1 MKKVSPEPNLRQ
13 LTTEQA
19 NPASADLDLKSSLE
33 LARIIN
39 AEDAKVAGAV
49 EKALPQI
56 ARAIDLI
63 ADALRQ
69 GGRLI
74 YVGAGTS
81 GRIAA
86 LDAAEC
92 PPTFNTDPKT
102 VQFVIA
108 GGPKALVGAVEAN
121 EDSAK
126 LGAQEMA
133 RKKPGK
139 KDVVVGI
146 AASGRTPFTI
156 AAVEYARKKGAKTVA
171 VVCNGGSPLEK
182 AAEVGIVAEVGPE
195 VVSGST
201 RMKAGT
207 AQKMILNM
215 LSTGAMTRLGY
226 VYGNLMVNVHLKN
239 EKLVERGVGILQ
251 KITGLDREKA
261 MKLLK
266 RAGKRVPV
274 AVVCNAGSPLE
285 ESAEIA
291 IVAEVGP
298 EVLSGSTRMK
308 AGTAQKMILNML
320 STGAMTRLGYVYG
333 NLMVNVHLKN
343 EKLLE
348 RGVGILQKITGLS
361 HQNARKALKEA
372 GNRVPVALVMTTAKA
387 SRVQAQQSLKA
398 TKGNVRLAMQ
408 KLS

>member
-1 MKKVSPEPNLRQ
+1 MKRSADLLSLGK
-13 LTTEQA
+13 LTTEQV

-33 LARIIN
+33 LALLIN
-39 AEDAKVAGAV
+39 GEDAKVAEAV
-49 EKALPQI
+49 SKTLPQI
-56 ARAIDLI
+56 AQAIDWI

-92 PPTFNTDPKT
+92 PPTFNTDPKS

-108 GGPKALVGAVEAN
+108 GGVKSLAGAVEAN
-121 EDSAK
+121 EDSSE
-126 LGAQEMA
+126 LGTKEMA
-133 RKKPGK
+133 KRKPGK

-171 VVCNGGSPLEK
+171 VVCNSNSALEK
-182 AAEVGIVAEVGPE
+182 AADVAIVAEVGPE

-251 KITGLDREKA
+251 KITGQAREEA
-261 MKLLK
+261 LVLLK
-266 RAGKRVPV
+266 KAGKRVPV
-274 AVVCNAGSPLE
+274 A
-285 ESAEIA
+285 
-291 IVAEVGP
+291 
-298 EVLSGSTRMK
+298 
-308 AGTAQKMILNML
+308 
-320 STGAMTRLGYVYG
+320 
-333 NLMVNVHLKN
+333 
-343 EKLLE
+343 
-348 RGVGILQKITGLS
+348 
-361 HQNARKALKEA
+361 
-372 GNRVPVALVMTTAKA
+372 LVMQLAGVSRRVAVRALETAGGNI
-387 SRVQAQQSLKA
+387 RQAIEGSIRRGPL
-398 TKGNVRLAMQ
+398 
-408 KLS
+408 